1 MTNWYSYFKTHWWGL
16 VVALYSLI
24 RLVPIMLL
32 KLPIVLWSNAPEF
45 CLLCSKYAPH
55 VKHYALQ
62 IQHLF
67 ILCYINYKI
76 MSINSL
82 SSCQHTI
89 KSLPMNVHKH
99 FEFIFVLFAT
109 LVQYIIWQNH
119 YSDYTTD
126 SPKSFIQI
134 SQSCEYVHAYNF
146 NNNCSSNCYLL
157 CWHYP
162 QCFWFPIMFKI
173 MLA

>member
-1 MTNWYSYFKTHWWGL
+1 MHDQNQLCSDTNHIYIYVLTFFQLISNTAHYVAIVCDNVLASTTGRTLPLMTNWYSYFKTHWWGL

-89 KSLPMNVHKH
+89 KSLPMYVHKH
-99 FEFIFVLFAT
+99 
-109 LVQYIIWQNH
+109 YIWIHFCSICNFSSI
-119 YSDYTTD
+119 YNLT
-126 SPKSFIQI
+126 KS
-134 SQSCEYVHAYNF
+134 
-146 NNNCSSNCYLL
+146 L
-157 CWHYP
+157 
-162 QCFWFPIMFKI
+162 
-173 MLA
+173 